1 MRLMMKRVIKIIFA
15 TIMIVIVIVLA
26 GTWAINAHMIWATKD
41 RIVTPEAALTFEADA
56 IMVLGAGVNPNK
68 TPSVMLAD
76 RLLQGIELYEIGV
89 SDRILMSGDNSTD
102 HYDEVTVM
110 KNYAI
115 RNGVPSAHIFKD
127 HAGFNTYNSM
137 YRANA
142 IFEVEKLVIV
152 TQEYHLYRAL
162 YIADKLGLEAIG
174 VASNPQVY
182 SGQESRDF
190 REVLA
195 RVKNFFLVIYKPDPT
210 FLGNKI
216 PITGDGDARYD

>member
-1 MRLMMKRVIKIIFA
+1 MLKKVLKTTLKVFMIILIIVVIGTV
-15 TIMIVIVIVLA
+15 TINLYMI
-26 GTWAINAHMIWATKD
+26 K
-41 RIVTPEAALTFEADA
+41 VTEKFMVAPDVALQFDADA
-56 IMVLGAGVNPNK
+56 IMVLGASVNPNR

-89 SDRILMSGDNSTD
+89 SDRMLMSGDNGTD

-115 RNGVPSAHIFKD
+115 GKGVPSAHIFKD

-137 YRANA
+137 YRADA
-142 IFEVEKLVIV
+142 IFEVEKMVIV
-152 TQEYHLYRAL
+152 TQQYHLYRSL
-162 YIADKLGLEAIG
+162 YIANKLGIEAIG
-174 VASNPQVY
+174 VASNPRQY
-182 SGQESRDF
+182 SGQRSRDI

-195 RVKNFFLVIYKPDPT
+195 RVKDFFLVIFKPNPT

-216 PITGDGDARYD
+216 PIGGDGDLFYD

>member
-1 MRLMMKRVIKIIFA
+1 MIIKVLKNILKVLLILLIIV
-15 TIMIVIVIVLA
+15 TI
-26 GTWAINAHMIWATKD
+26 GTAAINIYIIKVTEKF
-41 RIVTPEAALTFEADA
+41 IVAPDTALEFGPDA
-56 IMVLGAGVNPNK
+56 IMVLGAGVNPNR

-76 RLLQGIELYEIGV
+76 RLLQGIELYDMGV

-115 RNGVPSAHIFKD
+115 AQGVPSAHIFKD

-137 YRANA
+137 FRAEA

-152 TQEYHLYRAL
+152 TQQYHLYRSL
-162 YIADKLGLEAIG
+162 YIADKLGIDAVG
-174 VASNPQVY
+174 VASNPQQY
-182 SGQESRDF
+182 GGQSSRDI

-195 RVKNFFLVIYKPDPT
+195 RVKDFFMVIFKPDPT

-216 PITGDGDARYD
+216 PITGDGDAFYD